1 MKASPDVIL
10 TRARRGLRWVTA
22 FFCGGLLIALTL
34 VTVVDVV
41 GRYMFVRPLAGAS
54 EYTEL
59 LLMAIIFCGLPAVC
73 LDDGHVS
80 VDLLTAKLKGFAD
93 QFQLMAGRLFVA
105 VILGIISW
113 QLWKHG
119 SQLASYNEVTVYLR
133 VPIAPFAKAASVICG
148 LCAIVTMVMALMR
161 LSKGREEGI

>member
-1 MKASPDVIL
+1 MSTPPDVVL

-22 FFCGGLLIALTL
+22 VFCGGLLIALTL

-41 GRYMFVRPLAGAS
+41 GRYLFVRPLPGAS

-59 LLMAIIFCGLPAVC
+59 LLMAIIFTGLPAVC
-73 LDDGHVS
+73 LDDGHVA
-80 VDLLTAKLKGFAD
+80 VDLLTAKLKGLAE
-93 QFQLMAGRLFVA
+93 QAQLMIGRLFVA
-105 VILGIISW
+105 AMLAIISW

-119 SQLASYNEVTVYLR
+119 TQLASYNEVTVYLR
-133 VPIAPFAKAASVICG
+133 VAIGPFAKAAAVICG
-148 LCAIVTMVMALMR
+148 LCSLVTFVMALMR

>member
-1 MKASPDVIL
+1 MSTPPDVVL

-22 FFCGGLLIALTL
+22 VFCGGLLIALTL

-80 VDLLTAKLKGFAD
+80 VDLLTAKLKGLAG
-93 QFQLMAGRLFVA
+93 QLQLMAGRLFVA
-105 VILGIISW
+105 AVLAIISW

-119 SQLASYNEVTVYLR
+119 TQLASYNEVTVYLR
-133 VPIAPFAKAASVICG
+133 VPVGPFAKTAAVICG
-148 LCAIVTMVMALMR
+148 LCSLVTLVMALMR